1 MMAMYD
7 LFAPHYD
14 AVTGDSVTEA
24 AFIDHI
30 LRRAYPQP
38 VTLLEVACG
47 TGGIIESLA
56 DGYQVA
62 GLDISPGML
71 AVARAKLPAGTP
83 LHLADMSRF
92 SLGVRFDAVICV
104 YHGINHLL
112 GFPAW
117 ESFFD
122 CVLEHLNEG
131 GIFIFDVLTLGNL
144 QKMASAPEMVQ
155 RFGDNSLR
163 VTVRTSDGAVFGWNF
178 EVLELQRDGRY
189 KSLREVINTT
199 SFPSA
204 QIRAALSKRFAGIK
218 MLEATA
224 AWPARG
230 RTGPGS
236 CAPDRGPRLEPRRSA
251 GRWSGSARV
260 RADVASGRC
269 PSLVAFGQHGDDQLS

>member
-1 MMAMYD
+1 MATYD

-14 AVTGDSVTEA
+14 AVTGDSGSEA
-24 AFIDHI
+24 AFIDHV
-30 LRRAYPQP
+30 LRRAHPQP

-56 DGYQVA
+56 DRYQVA

-71 AVARAKLPAGTP
+71 AVARAKLPAGTA

-104 YHGINHLL
+104 YHGVNHLL

-144 QKMASAPEMVQ
+144 QKMTSSPQMVH
-155 RFGDNSLR
+155 RFGDNCLR
-163 VTVRTSDGAVFGWNF
+163 LTVQTSDGTVFGWNF
-178 EVLELQRDGRY
+178 EVLELQPDGRY
-189 KSLREVINTT
+189 KSLTAVVSTT
-199 SFPSA
+199 SFPPA
-204 QIRAALSKRFAGIK
+204 QIRAALGTRFAGIQ
-218 MLEATA
+218 MIESDGSLAGEGEDRT
-224 AWPARG
+224 WFVC
-230 RTGPGS
+230 TGPRP
-236 CAPDRGPRLEPRRSA
+236 AA
-251 GRWSGSARV
+251 
-260 RADVASGRC
+260 
-269 PSLVAFGQHGDDQLS
+269 